1 MERREPVDVPDDLDI
16 FQHRGGYDVVEANV
30 LFQDGHAVVEVP
42 TFYDLLV
49 EQIQKGF
56 SVGPR

>member
-1 MERREPVDVPDDLDI
+1 MKRREPVDVPDDLDI

-49 EQIQKGF
+49 E
-56 SVGPR
+56 